1 MSARQDAVSEEVVR
15 PRRRWL
21 RGGPVLVAVVVSL
34 TVAACST
41 TPSASPAASTSS
53 TAPGPEQ
60 QQVAAIAKAA
70 MATYDLRALI
80 VRVTTDGR
88 NTYTAAMGESMTGV
102 PATVDMQFR
111 NGFIAY
117 SYLTT
122 ILLELVDRKKISLD
136 DKLSKYFP
144 NLPEANEITI
154 KMLANSTSGYADYVY
169 QPAVLDGINMDPFRQ
184 WSTAELIQIGTS
196 APPTFPPGTNFAY
209 AHTNY
214 AILGEV
220 LAKVGGAP
228 LSQLMKQ
235 YIFEPMGLTHTRS
248 SDTPQIPEPVLHTF
262 SSERRETLGIPPA
275 TPFTEDSTFWN
286 PSWTAPEG
294 AVQTTDID
302 DLTTS
307 IQQIGSGALLSPA
320 SHQAQVGPNLVG
332 FGQPAPGCS
341 ACRANTA
348 TASFGMGVILQGP
361 WITGNKFYAGS
372 GAAFGYLPS
381 QKIAIAVVTTYLP
394 SAFDDQGNVTDAGPK
409 IMASLS
415 KALAPTSPIPG

>member
-169 QPAVLDGINMDPFRQ
+169 QPAVLDGINLDPFRQ

-381 QKIAIAVVTTYLP
+381 
-394 SAFDDQGNVTDAGPK
+394 AFDDQGNVTDAGPK

>member
-169 QPAVLDGINMDPFRQ
+169 QPAVLDGINLDPFRQ

-361 WITGNKFYAGS
+361 WITGNKFNAGS